1 MRMKRLA
8 TMAIAIALFGAQLSS
23 ASVFAS
29 NQYNIDYSGGAPLG
43 PDNVII
49 EPTFLDNVTPLI
61 KANSVSTTPTQ
72 PDQWSEGYIKD
83 SGVCRPAFY
92 YVVNAGPLLQSV
104 QQNRGFTISNGQY
117 RVDVE
122 ILGETLEDIYEGS
135 YSISILPNFSYVY
148 AGWQIYTDDT
158 CETLNENIAN
168 LRYDTPGKI
177 FVEMVATLYKE
188 GSTTPFIADDVYFG
202 ITDIDAAQSY
212 MIINENNRFN
222 SNNMFAISS
231 DNLQPGTDG
240 LRNMFVEEGSYI
252 YSEHNLNGGQ
262 IVRSNDLANI
272 YTELF
277 QETQADGL
285 NLVFGYS
292 APAASG
298 LEYYIKQY
306 TVQYDADENGKIT
319 GITDEDV
326 FPGEYASGSSYKP
339 NNMFKFLHWIADV
352 DVVLEDGTEIKAGDP
367 ITDKQIKSVIVDKNI
382 KFTAIFEDDIKVP
395 NTGASTMDL
404 NATQITIS
412 TIAILLLA
420 LMIRALPRL
429 THKKVNFNK

>member
-1 MRMKRLA
+1 MKIRRLA

-29 NQYNIDYSGGAPLG
+29 NQYDIDYSGGAPLG

-61 KANSVSTTPTQ
+61 KANAVSTTPTQ
-72 PDQWSEGYIKD
+72 PDRWSEGYIKD
-83 SGVCRPAFY
+83 SGICRPAFFY
-92 YVVNAGPLLQSV
+92 TVHAGPILQSV
-104 QQNRGFTISNGQY
+104 QQNRAFTISNGQY
-117 RVDVE
+117 RAEVE
-122 ILGETLEDIYEGS
+122 ILGETLEDLNEGD
-135 YSISILPNFSYVY
+135 YSIAILPNYSYVY

-158 CETLNENIAN
+158 CETLDESITP
-168 LRYDTPGKI
+168 LRYDTPGRI
-177 FVEMVATLYKE
+177 FVNMVVTLYWE
-188 GSTTPFIADDVYFG
+188 GSTTPLIADNLYFG

-212 MIINENNRFN
+212 MIINENNRF
-222 SNNMFAISS
+222 SSDNMFAILSE
-231 DNLQPGTDG
+231 NLQPGPDG

-252 YSEHNLNGGQ
+252 YSEYNLNGGQ

-277 QETQADGL
+277 QETQEVGL

-292 APAASG
+292 APAASAI
-298 LEYYIKQY
+298 EYYIEKY
-306 TVQYDADENGKIT
+306 NVQYDADENGAIT
-319 GITDEDV
+319 GITDEEL
-326 FPGEYASGSSYKP
+326 FPGENASGSSYKP
-339 NNMFKFLHWIADV
+339 KSTFRFLHWIADV

-412 TIAILLLA
+412 TIAVLLLA

-429 THKKVNFNK
+429 THKRVDFNK